1 MMTPQALVQLQLDAY
16 NARDLERFVACYSE
30 QIKVFRPPAVE
41 PALAGKAAFAEFYAT
56 QRFNRPGLHAQL
68 VQRMVLGRRVIDHER
83 ITGVGDQP
91 LEMAVVYEVVDGA
104 IETVWGF
111 AAA

>member
-68 VQRMVLGRRVIDHER
+68 VHRMVLGRRVIDHER
-83 ITGVGDQP
+83 ITGVGDA
-91 LEMAVVYEVVDGA
+91 LMEMAVVYEVDHGL
-104 IETVWGF
+104 IESVWAF

>member
-1 MMTPQALVQLQLDAY
+1 MNPEALVQRQLDAY
-16 NARDLERFVACYSE
+16 NARDLEGFVACYSE
-30 QIKVFRPPAVE
+30 RIQVFRPPLPE
-41 PALAGKAAFAEFYAT
+41 PALVGKAAFADFYAT

-68 VQRMVLGRRVIDHER
+68 VNRMVLGRRVIDHER

-91 LEMAVVYEVVDGA
+91 LEVAVVYEVADGLIQA
-104 IETVWGF
+104 VWAF